1 MLWSRIVHVAFV
13 NDLREDMRKI
23 TESTDNHL
31 YAIFLCSLVYWPAS
45 LLSGSRQSD
54 DCGDAQDRAG
64 LPHFLLE
71 DDRET
76 NSDVSHHPHN
86 AW

>member
-1 MLWSRIVHVAFV
+1 MTFV
-13 NDLREDMRKI
+13 NDLREEIDKNK
-23 TESTDNHL
+23 ESTDN
-31 YAIFLCSLVYWPAS
+31 YSCTVFLCSLVYRPAS
-45 LLSGSRQSD
+45 LLSGSRQSN

-71 DDRET
+71 DDRAT
-76 NSDVSHHPHN
+76 NADISYHPHN

>member
-1 MLWSRIVHVAFV
+1 M
-13 NDLREDMRKI
+13 NDLREEIGKSK
-23 TESTDNHL
+23 ESTDN
-31 YAIFLCSLVYWPAS
+31 YPYVVFFSSLVYRPAS

-76 NSDVSHHPHN
+76 NLDISHHPHN